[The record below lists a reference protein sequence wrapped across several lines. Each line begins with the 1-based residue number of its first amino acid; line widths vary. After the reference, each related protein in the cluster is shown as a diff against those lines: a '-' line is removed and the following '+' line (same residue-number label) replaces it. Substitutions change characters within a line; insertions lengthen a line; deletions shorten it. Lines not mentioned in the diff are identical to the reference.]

1 MQIWKYN
8 LDETQTKYLENP
20 MNNFETRSLYWKV
33 RANTIVWQQLQ
44 NNLNF
49 TIRPPDGEEERVL
62 IEDNWPNSSETL
74 LYIDCRQQNC
84 KMVAR
89 HWIIHLWWFY
99 EIKHYL
105 DDWNIVCEDHMKNIT
120 FAVHVQLWN
129 A

>member
-49 TIRPPDGEEERVL
+49 TIRPPDGEEERVFWLKTIDL
-62 IEDNWPNSSETL
+62 IPL
-74 LYIDCRQQNC
+74 
-84 KMVAR
+84 
-89 HWIIHLWWFY
+89 
-99 EIKHYL
+99 KHYCTL
-105 DDWNIVCEDHMKNIT
+105 IVGNKIAKWWPDTGLSIYGGFMRSNTTWMIET
-120 FAVHVQLWN
+120 
-129 A
+129 